1 MKKYFFLVIFAILSC
16 IPKPFAVQQE
26 GETKKVYFEE
36 IEGRYG
42 QLVGKTQFYVFRDS
56 KGRVVPVENPEDAD
70 YQIGFS
76 INSSL
81 PRLKNP
87 ENKIYEVV
95 VKVKPKEN
103 SSLAGMTTAKKEG
116 NWNYVVEK
124 LSKKLAGNL
133 TSIFDDIFKKEREA
147 REAKEKEKREA
158 AEIKEE
164 LKNE

>member
-1 MKKYFFLVIFAILSC
+1 MKKILLSVVFFIISC
-16 IPKPFAVQQE
+16 IPKPFAVPQQE

-42 QLVGKTQFYVFRDS
+42 QLVDKTQFYVFRDS
-56 KGRVVPVENPEDAD
+56 KGWIVPVEDSLEAE
-70 YQIGFS
+70 YYVSFA

-116 NWNYVVEK
+116 NWNYVVDK
-124 LSKKLAGNL
+124 LAKKLAGNL
-133 TSIFDDIFKKEREA
+133 TSIFDDILKKEKEA
-147 REAKEKEKREA
+147 REAAEVEKEIE
-158 AEIKEE
+158 
-164 LKNE
+164 NE

>member
-1 MKKYFFLVIFAILSC
+1 MKKYFITALLLLTGC
-16 IPKPFAVQQE
+16 MPKPFAVQQE

-36 IEGRYG
+36 IEGRYD

-56 KGRVVPVENPEDAD
+56 KGRVVPVENTKEAD
-70 YQIGFS
+70 YEISFS

-87 ENKIYEVV
+87 EDKIYEVV
-95 VKVKPKEN
+95 VKVKSKEN

-133 TSIFDDIFKKEREA
+133 TSIFDDILKKEREE
-147 REAKEKEKREA
+147 REAKEKEAREESEA
-158 AEIKEE
+158 KEE
-164 LKNE
+164 LRNE

>member
-1 MKKYFFLVIFAILSC
+1 MKKYFITALFLLIGC
-16 IPKPFAVQQE
+16 MPKPFAVQQE

-36 IEGRYG
+36 IEGRYD

-56 KGRVVPVENPEDAD
+56 KGRVVPVENTKEAD
-70 YQIGFS
+70 YEISFS

-87 ENKIYEVV
+87 EDKIYEVV
-95 VKVKPKEN
+95 VKVKSKEN

-133 TSIFDDIFKKEREA
+133 TSIFDDILKKEREE
-147 REAKEKEKREA
+147 REAKEKEAREESEA
-158 AEIKEE
+158 KEE
-164 LKNE
+164 LRNE